1 MNSSPNQDT
10 APELSNSESNFRW
23 RRARWLLGFA
33 VMIGLGLVIPTWR
46 ASWGIVDFQGDEA
59 IFGLMALHI
68 LQGEFPTFF
77 YGQNYLGSAEAV
89 VAAGFI
95 SLFGTDIFTL
105 RLGAVLQ
112 FGVFL
117 VLHAALVSR
126 LWGYRVAL
134 ISLLPLIVPAP
145 YVLDYIYRPIGFVG
159 PLLVCGTGALLLSQ
173 IAVPNRLRYVRS
185 ILLGIII
192 GFGLWSNQLVVVYVA
207 TLVIVYWLSTPEW
220 SAIYSRLSL
229 FCERIVQIPAREL
242 LLVLTIGAAVL
253 VTLGLFSNA
262 CMPQASFAVAGRVA
276 RTLLEGGIA
285 GLALLTFVI
294 SQRRWRLSLESG
306 TLAAGVILGGLP
318 QWQSWLVPNGD
329 AQGAILP
336 SCPTNALDHTR
347 LVVGEVLPALWSM
360 PSQSVLSSIHPQ
372 SMHPPGLLQ
381 SPLHEVV
388 TGGLWIIVLLF
399 VIALGLYVWSERTTL
414 WSLLTLT
421 PLTESRQAAA
431 MLGLLFFIPLA
442 LAVLSGNMVNFAAG
456 IRYSLITWQ
465 ASSIMLAIFLAR
477 FVGRFKVLGLILMAF
492 YVLQMGIVNLAFG
505 AVWYFDKYTP
515 YAPEEVAALEDYLA
529 QNDLRR
535 GYANYWDSYTLDFVT
550 EERLII
556 APYSGIDRVPR
567 YSNLVNASPVQ
578 VFLFEPDYS
587 PPDTG
592 RMEDL
597 LAFLR
602 REKERNPSEGPVHP
616 QKLERLASQ
625 VVLQQQQVAS
635 WKVWVVADR

>member
-1 MNSSPNQDT
+1 MNSSPNQGS
-10 APELSNSESNFRW
+10 APELSNSESNFLW
-23 RRARWLLGFA
+23 RRARWLLIFA
-33 VMIGLGLVIPTWR
+33 VTIGLGLVIPTWR

-185 ILLGIII
+185 FLLGIII

-253 VTLGLFSNA
+253 VTLGFFSNA

-276 RTLLEGGIA
+276 RTLLDGGIA

>member
-23 RRARWLLGFA
+23 RRAGWLLGFA

>member
-1 MNSSPNQDT
+1 
-10 APELSNSESNFRW
+10 
-23 RRARWLLGFA
+23 
-33 VMIGLGLVIPTWR
+33 MIGLGLVIPTWR

-185 ILLGIII
+185 FLLGIII

-229 FCERIVQIPAREL
+229 FCERIVQIPARVL

-372 SMHPPGLLQ
+372 SMHPPC
-381 SPLHEVV
+381 
-388 TGGLWIIVLLF
+388 
-399 VIALGLYVWSERTTL
+399 
-414 WSLLTLT
+414 
-421 PLTESRQAAA
+421 
-431 MLGLLFFIPLA
+431 
-442 LAVLSGNMVNFAAG
+442 
-456 IRYSLITWQ
+456 
-465 ASSIMLAIFLAR
+465 
-477 FVGRFKVLGLILMAF
+477 
-492 YVLQMGIVNLAFG
+492 
-505 AVWYFDKYTP
+505 
-515 YAPEEVAALEDYLA
+515 
-529 QNDLRR
+529 
-535 GYANYWDSYTLDFVT
+535 
-550 EERLII
+550 
-556 APYSGIDRVPR
+556 
-567 YSNLVNASPVQ
+567 
-578 VFLFEPDYS
+578 
-587 PPDTG
+587 
-592 RMEDL
+592 
-597 LAFLR
+597 
-602 REKERNPSEGPVHP
+602 
-616 QKLERLASQ
+616 
-625 VVLQQQQVAS
+625 
-635 WKVWVVADR
+635 

>member
-1 MNSSPNQDT
+1 
-10 APELSNSESNFRW
+10 
-23 RRARWLLGFA
+23 
-33 VMIGLGLVIPTWR
+33 MIGLGLVIPTWR

-185 ILLGIII
+185 FLLGIII

-306 TLAAGVILGGLP
+306 TLAAGVILGGWP